1 MEIMYRSGSDNNFI
15 RLMSVLV
22 AGVLFFAIVY
32 GCGRIN
38 AEKTLSEAGKGVAS
52 SGDYKAPEIEET
64 TGEYTDMEALK
75 DARIALGITPDTISQ
90 KCKDQAG
97 RYYYDHM
104 DAKYHELYA
113 EILMILEKHASEVLI
128 DASNTEEIK
137 YAFLCVFGDHPE
149 IYWIE
154 GYSYGHY
161 SGFLKEVFV
170 FSGKYTYTEAE
181 CELMQPK
188 IDEYAAAATRGLS
201 DYTSQ
206 YEKVKHIYDYVVKN
220 TEYDK
225 NAKDNQNIL
234 SVFVHGKSVC
244 QGYAKAI
251 QYLLNS
257 KKVQCCMVTGRT
269 YDGTGHAW
277 NLVSIDGEYYYLDAT
292 WGEGSDIRPVNY
304 DFLNVSDAEMASTH
318 FPDNPVEMPACTA
331 TDANYYVR
339 EGLYYSAYN
348 EQKLKTVF
356 KQAQKSGDGYVAI
369 KLDDK
374 ATFDNFYERLVN
386 QSGVFNLLPEGVG
399 SVQYTSNESQNILIF
414 IFQ

>member
-1 MEIMYRSGSDNNFI
+1 MNRSGNDNNLI
-15 RLMSVLV
+15 RIMSVFV
-22 AGVLFFAIVY
+22 AAIIFFAIVY
-32 GCGRIN
+32 GCGLTKP
-38 AEKTLSEAGKGVAS
+38 AKTPSAVGTGVTL

-75 DARIALGITPDTISQ
+75 EARTALGITPENIEQ
-90 KCKDQAG
+90 KCREQAG

-154 GYSYGHY
+154 GYTYGHY

-170 FSGKYTYTEAE
+170 FSGKYTYTAAE

-188 IDEYAAAATRGLS
+188 IDAYVADATRGLS
-201 DYTSQ
+201 DFTSQ
-206 YEKVKHIYDYVVKN
+206 YDKVKHIYDYVVKN

-225 NAKDNQNIL
+225 NARDNQNIL
-234 SVFVHGKSVC
+234 SVCVYGKSVC

-257 KKVQCCMVTGRT
+257 KKIQCCMVTGRT

-277 NLVSIDGEYYYLDAT
+277 NLVNIDGEYYYLDAT
-292 WGEGSDIRPVNY
+292 WGEGSDIRDVNY
-304 DFLNVSDAEMASTH
+304 DFLNVSDVEMASTH
-318 FPDNPVEMPACTA
+318 FPDNPVEMPSCTA
-331 TDANYYVR
+331 TEANYYVR

-356 KQAQKSGDGYVAI
+356 KQAKKSGDGYVAI
-369 KLDDK
+369 KLDDR
-374 ATFDNFYERLVN
+374 ATFDNFYDRLVN
-386 QSGVFNLLPEGVG
+386 QGEVFKLLPEGVET
-399 SVQYTSNESQNILIF
+399 VQYTSNESQNILIF